1 MAKCD
6 EYDEKKHRATGG
18 VNEAKEDL
26 GKKNEARTDAKEIDG
41 EAEERA
47 KGGKVKRKRGGMVA
61 SVKEGF
67 GPEHEG
73 TVRSKRKR
81 GGKAMKGGK
90 EAGMFGEDAKQ
101 HAGRSARKNGGSL
114 KGSDTSPFTSAR
126 HGKPAT
132 HRELEPETEV

>member
-1 MAKCD
+1 MAKH
-6 EYDEKKHRATGG
+6 EFDEKKHRATGG

-26 GKKNEARTDAKEIDG
+26 EHKNEARTDAKEIDG
-41 EAEERA
+41 EAEER
-47 KGGKVKRKRGGMVA
+47 KRGGKVKRKRGGMVA

-81 GGKAMKGGK
+81 GGHVKGGK